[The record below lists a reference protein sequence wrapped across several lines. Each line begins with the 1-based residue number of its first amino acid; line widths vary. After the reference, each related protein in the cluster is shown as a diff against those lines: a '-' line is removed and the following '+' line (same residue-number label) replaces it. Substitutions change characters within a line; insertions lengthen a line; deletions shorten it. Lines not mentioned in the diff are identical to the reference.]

1 MKVKTLNEKCLY
13 CSSNWVDPEWKVNKM
28 SMPFLEG
35 IVYRVISFLS
45 YASPEKYKAYCN
57 QIWLSVKV
65 RRRSGDWI
73 QNLKQSIKGCRDAML
88 VLPD

>member
-1 MKVKTLNEKCLY
+1 M
-13 CSSNWVDPEWKVNKM
+13 NKM

-65 RRRSGDWI
+65 RRRRGD
-73 QNLKQSIKGCRDAML
+73 
-88 VLPD
+88 